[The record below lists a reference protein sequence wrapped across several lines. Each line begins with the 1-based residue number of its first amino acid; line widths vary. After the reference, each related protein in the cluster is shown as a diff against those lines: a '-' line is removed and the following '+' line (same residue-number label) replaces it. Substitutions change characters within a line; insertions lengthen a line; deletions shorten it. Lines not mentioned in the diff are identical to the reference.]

1 MSGYE
6 GVNVL
11 IADYDRWSRL
21 CVSGVLSTAGF
32 SVEEASNGM
41 SALRLARDTQPQVV
55 IVGRDLPEIAPPD
68 LVGLLRSDPRTRETA
83 VLQLAPAGGDGVD
96 ADGTLNMPCLPVELF
111 TSVLRAVA
119 ARNSELTAP
128 VAAAVDHS
136 FGRDARVAAVI

>member
-1 MSGYE
+1 VSGYE

-68 LVGLLRSDPRTRETA
+68 LVGLLRSDPRTRDTA
-83 VLQLAPAGGDGVD
+83 VLQLAPASGDGVD
-96 ADGTLNMPCLPVELF
+96 VDGIINLPCRPIELF
-111 TSVLRAVA
+111 TSVLQAVA

-128 VAAAVDHS
+128 VAAGVERS
-136 FGRDARVAAVI
+136 LGRNARVAAVV